1 MDSTARRYGAAALQ
15 HLLGD
20 DDLDVPWRWHRAGET
35 PGIYFEPLASD
46 ISQSELLAITGGLVG
61 DNAAAPRPV
70 LALPCELPELL
81 AFDAA
86 AGLFRDRLQA
96 GSETAEL
103 LERICARDQ
112 DEGELARAL
121 VSGPAAAETRKERS
135 ARLLH
140 WYEEEVQARGKRG
153 ATERVTAREKAVRST
168 AHRPNV
174 GADIRYGRKLR
185 SEAVRERGNV
195 GALGHMVEIID
206 RERGPKTPTRKAG
219 GKR

>member
-1 MDSTARRYGAAALQ
+1 MDSTVRRYGAAALQ
-15 HLLGD
+15 RLLGD

-35 PGIYFEPLASD
+35 PGIYFEPLAGD

-70 LALPCELPELL
+70 LALPCELSELL

-103 LERICARDQ
+103 LKRIGAGDQ
-112 DEGELARAL
+112 DAGEIARAL
-121 VSGPAAAETRKERS
+121 VSERAAAETRKERC
-135 ARLLH
+135 ARLLR
-140 WYEEEVQARGKRG
+140 WYEEEVQARGQRG
-153 ATERVTAREKAVRST
+153 ATERVTAREKAVRPT
-168 AHRPNV
+168 AHRSNV
-174 GADIRYGRKLR
+174 GKDIKKAREERA
-185 SEAVRERGNV
+185 EAVRERGNV
-195 GALGHMVEIID
+195 GAFRDMAASLVHENA
-206 RERGPKTPTRKAG
+206 PKTPARKAI

>member
-1 MDSTARRYGAAALQ
+1 MDSTVRRYGAAALQ
-15 HLLGD
+15 RLLGD

-35 PGIYFEPLASD
+35 PGIYFEPLAGD

-103 LERICARDQ
+103 LERIGAGDQ
-112 DEGELARAL
+112 DAGEIARAL
-121 VSGPAAAETRKERS
+121 VSEPSSAKTPKEMR
-135 ARLLH
+135 AKLLR
-140 WYEEEVQARGKRG
+140 WFDEEVRARGERG
-153 ATERVTAREKAVRST
+153 AVQRVYMREKAGRPT
-168 AHRPNV
+168 AHRSNV
-174 GADIRYGRKLR
+174 GTAIRKARAER
-185 SEAVRERGNV
+185 AEAVREQGNV
-195 GALGHMVEIID
+195 GALGFMVEIID
-206 RERGPKTPTRKAG
+206 RESGPKTPRRKAG